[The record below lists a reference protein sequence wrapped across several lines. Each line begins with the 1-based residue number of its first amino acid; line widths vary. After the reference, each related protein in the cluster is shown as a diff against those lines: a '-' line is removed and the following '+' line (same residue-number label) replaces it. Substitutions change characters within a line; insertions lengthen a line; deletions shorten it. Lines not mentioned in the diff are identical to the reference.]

1 MLVFIVQGRSAMN
14 FHSDS
19 TTVSSAFRP
28 SAYDVS
34 GELARHET
42 PQRKPRSLRR
52 PRAAAYIAF
61 FITVF
66 ASMAAAAALATHD
79 IPLMVVGLL

>member
-1 MLVFIVQGRSAMN
+1 MN
-14 FHSDS
+14 FHSDPS
-19 TTVSSAFRP
+19 TVSSAFRP

-34 GELARHET
+34 DDMARET
-42 PQRKPRSLRR
+42 PSRKPQGFRR
-52 PRAAAYIAF
+52 PRVAAYIAF

-79 IPLMVVGLL
+79 VPLMVVGL

>member
-1 MLVFIVQGRSAMN
+1 MN
-14 FHSDS
+14 FHPDP

-34 GELARHET
+34 GEMAHDAPKRK
-42 PQRKPRSLRR
+42 QRIFRR

-66 ASMAAAAALATHD
+66 ASMAAAAALAIHD
-79 IPLMVVGLL
+79 VPLMVVGL

>member
-1 MLVFIVQGRSAMN
+1 MN

-34 GELARHET
+34 GELAQEAPR
-42 PQRKPRSLRR
+42 RKLRSFHR

-66 ASMAAAAALATHD
+66 ASMAAAAALAIHD
-79 IPLMVVGLL
+79 MPLMVVGL

>member
-1 MLVFIVQGRSAMN
+1 MN
-14 FHSDS
+14 FHSEP

-28 SAYDVS
+28 STAF
-34 GELARHET
+34 GEPLRKAS
-42 PQRKPRSLRR
+42 QRKPRIVRR

-79 IPLMVVGLL
+79 LPLMLVGL

>member
-1 MLVFIVQGRSAMN
+1 MN
-14 FHSDS
+14 FHSDP

-28 SAYDVS
+28 STAFGT
-34 GELARHET
+34 GEAAQHT
-42 PQRKPRSLRR
+42 QPTQHKPRIVRR

-66 ASMAAAAALATHD
+66 ASMAAAAALVTQD
-79 IPLMVVGLL
+79 MPLMVVGL

>member
-1 MLVFIVQGRSAMN
+1 MN

-28 SAYDVS
+28 SAYDIS
-34 GELARHET
+34 GDLAHEA
-42 PQRKPRSLRR
+42 PKRKPRTFRR
-52 PRAAAYIAF
+52 PRAVAYIAF

-66 ASMAAAAALATHD
+66 ASMAAAAALAVHEM
-79 IPLMVVGLL
+79 PLMVVGL

>member
-1 MLVFIVQGRSAMN
+1 MN
-14 FHSDS
+14 FHSDP

-28 SAYDVS
+28 STAFGT
-34 GELARHET
+34 GEPAQYKQHSQHKQK
-42 PQRKPRSLRR
+42 QRIVRR

-66 ASMAAAAALATHD
+66 ASMAAAAALVTQD
-79 IPLMVVGLL
+79 MPLMVVGL

>member
-1 MLVFIVQGRSAMN
+1 MN
-14 FHSDS
+14 FHPDS

-34 GELARHET
+34 GEWLQPPKE
-42 PQRKPRSLRR
+42 RKPRSFRR

-61 FITVF
+61 LITVF

-79 IPLMVVGLL
+79 LPLMVVGL

>member
-1 MLVFIVQGRSAMN
+1 MN
-14 FHSDS
+14 FHSDP

-28 SAYDVS
+28 STAFGT
-34 GELARHET
+34 GEPAQHM
-42 PQRKPRSLRR
+42 QHHQQKPRVVRR

-66 ASMAAAAALATHD
+66 ASMAAAAALVTQD
-79 IPLMVVGLL
+79 MPLMVVGL

>member
-1 MLVFIVQGRSAMN
+1 MN
-14 FHSDS
+14 FHSDPS
-19 TTVSSAFRP
+19 TVSSAFRP
-28 SAYDVS
+28 SAYGVS
-34 GELARHET
+34 GDMARDT
-42 PQRKPRSLRR
+42 PSHKLRSFRR

-79 IPLMVVGLL
+79 MPLMVVGL

>member
-1 MLVFIVQGRSAMN
+1 MN

-28 SAYDVS
+28 SAYDLS
-34 GELARHET
+34 GELLQ
-42 PQRKPRSLRR
+42 PPQQQQRKPRTFRR

-61 FITVF
+61 LITVF

-79 IPLMVVGLL
+79 LPLMMVGLL

>member
-1 MLVFIVQGRSAMN
+1 MN
-14 FHSDS
+14 FHSEP

-28 SAYDVS
+28 STAFGK
-34 GELARHET
+34 GEPLRGAS
-42 PQRKPRSLRR
+42 QRKPRIVRR

-66 ASMAAAAALATHD
+66 ASMAAAATLATHD
-79 IPLMVVGLL
+79 IPLMLVGL

>member
-1 MLVFIVQGRSAMN
+1 MN
-14 FHSDS
+14 FHSEP

-28 SAYDVS
+28 STAFGVPFRQ
-34 GELARHET
+34 A
-42 PQRKPRSLRR
+42 PQQKLRIVRR

-66 ASMAAAAALATHD
+66 ASMAAAAALATYEL
-79 IPLMVVGLL
+79 PLVVGSL

>member
-1 MLVFIVQGRSAMN
+1 MN
-14 FHSDS
+14 FHSEP

-28 SAYDVS
+28 STAFVS
-34 GELARHET
+34 GEPPHRA
-42 PQRKPRSLRR
+42 PQRKPRIVRR

-79 IPLMVVGLL
+79 LPLMVVGL

>member
-1 MLVFIVQGRSAMN
+1 MN
-14 FHSDS
+14 FHPDP

-28 SAYDVS
+28 STAFGT
-34 GELARHET
+34 GEPSPHKQHT
-42 PQRKPRSLRR
+42 QQKPRIVRR

-66 ASMAAAAALATHD
+66 ASMAAAAALVTQD
-79 IPLMVVGLL
+79 MPLMVVGL

>member
-1 MLVFIVQGRSAMN
+1 MN
-14 FHSDS
+14 FHSDP

-28 SAYDVS
+28 STAFGA
-34 GELARHET
+34 GEPSRPASRH
-42 PQRKPRSLRR
+42 KPRSFRR

-79 IPLMVVGLL
+79 VPLMVVGLL

>member
-1 MLVFIVQGRSAMN
+1 MN
-14 FHSDS
+14 FHSDP

-28 SAYDVS
+28 STAFGT
-34 GELARHET
+34 GEPAQHH
-42 PQRKPRSLRR
+42 PQKPRIVRR

-66 ASMAAAAALATHD
+66 ASMAAAAALVTQD
-79 IPLMVVGLL
+79 MPLMVVGL

>member
-1 MLVFIVQGRSAMN
+1 MN

-34 GELARHET
+34 VEVMHGA
-42 PQRKPRSLRR
+42 PQHKPRSLRR
-52 PRAAAYIAF
+52 ARVAAYIAF
-61 FITVF
+61 FVTVF

-79 IPLMVVGLL
+79 LPLMVVGL

>member
-1 MLVFIVQGRSAMN
+1 MN
-14 FHSDS
+14 FHSDP

-28 SAYDVS
+28 STAFGT
-34 GELARHET
+34 GEPAQHRQTHH
-42 PQRKPRSLRR
+42 KPRSFRR

-66 ASMAAAAALATHD
+66 ASMAAAAALVTQD
-79 IPLMVVGLL
+79 MPLMVVGL

>member
-1 MLVFIVQGRSAMN
+1 MN
-14 FHSDS
+14 FHSEP

-28 SAYDVS
+28 STAFGTGRPSRRVS
-34 GELARHET
+34 QH
-42 PQRKPRSLRR
+42 KPRIVRR

-66 ASMAAAAALATHD
+66 ASMAAAATLATHD
-79 IPLMVVGLL
+79 IPLMLLGL

>member
-1 MLVFIVQGRSAMN
+1 MN
-14 FHSDS
+14 FHPDP

-28 SAYDVS
+28 STAFGT
-34 GELARHET
+34 GEAAQHQQHT
-42 PQRKPRSLRR
+42 PQKPRIVRR

-66 ASMAAAAALATHD
+66 ASMAAAAALVTQD
-79 IPLMVVGLL
+79 MPLMVVGL

>member
-1 MLVFIVQGRSAMN
+1 MN
-14 FHSDS
+14 FHPDP

-28 SAYDVS
+28 SAYDIS
-34 GELARHET
+34 GELMHEA
-42 PQRKPRSLRR
+42 PERKPLSFRR

-66 ASMAAAAALATHD
+66 ASMAAAAALAIHD
-79 IPLMVVGLL
+79 IPLVVGGL

>member
-1 MLVFIVQGRSAMN
+1 MN
-14 FHSDS
+14 FHPDP

-34 GELARHET
+34 GELGHEA
-42 PQRKPRSLRR
+42 PGRKPRSFRR
-52 PRAAAYIAF
+52 PRAVAYIAF

-79 IPLMVVGLL
+79 LPLMVVGLL

>member
-1 MLVFIVQGRSAMN
+1 MN

-28 SAYDVS
+28 SAYDIS
-34 GELARHET
+34 GEMVHEA
-42 PQRKPRSLRR
+42 PKRKPPTFRR
-52 PRAAAYIAF
+52 RRTAAYIAF

-66 ASMAAAAALATHD
+66 ASMAAAAALAIHD
-79 IPLMVVGLL
+79 VPLMLVGV

>member
-1 MLVFIVQGRSAMN
+1 MN

-19 TTVSSAFRP
+19 STVSSAFRP

-34 GELARHET
+34 ADMAREA
-42 PQRKPRSLRR
+42 PQRKPRSFRR

-79 IPLMVVGLL
+79 LPLMVVGL